1 MFMDTAEELARTI
14 SNKTGTDEA
23 TQVNILTNALEVE
36 KKTRDIVAKY
46 SGWQRILMILLVWEK
61 QHGDAATRLKL
72 LRILN
77 RSGYYMKSLKE
88 T

>member
-1 MFMDTAEELARTI
+1 MFTETAEELATLI
-14 SNKTGTDEA
+14 AGTNEA
-23 TQVNILTNALEVE
+23 TQVTELVNNLEVE
-36 KKTRDIVAKY
+36 KKTREIVAKY

-77 RSGYYMKSLKE
+77 RLGHFTKSLN
-88 T
+88 TT